1 MSCLRADSKDNRKD
15 AEKADNRKVAD
26 FLKKQW
32 VKDYHA
38 FKMMLEGAK
47 DGLWFWDIEK
57 DIYRVT
63 FQNTGIMPE
72 SVKPGE
78 ESIKL
83 WKSLVHPE
91 DIELVEENIE
101 NFLKHREGIYENTY
115 RVKGKN
121 NKYHWIYSR
130 GVGKTDEE
138 GNIIQLAGSHTDITQ
153 QVELNDKLYRMA
165 YYDTLTKLPN
175 GEKARNHF
183 TDILNS
189 QGKEKKPSI
198 AFIYVDID
206 HFSYINNTRGYEEG
220 NQVLREMAD
229 FLRQF
234 LGTKVFLARV
244 SADEFI
250 IIIKNFATEITLG
263 EKIQK
268 YTKAFGESKF
278 GSEKD
283 LSLTCSVGVAIYPK
297 NGADYDTLIQR
308 ANIALYS
315 AKRNGKN
322 QCMFYQEEMSQKAY
336 RLIDQMQQI
345 KKGIENEEFHMVY
358 QPIVDTTRG
367 MIQGLE
373 ALIRWNHPFRG
384 FVSPGEFIP
393 IAEESKQI
401 VPIERWILEEVYR
414 QCAEWKEEG
423 IMPEF
428 VSINL
433 SGRGLIETN
442 LIETLTDLGEKY
454 GIAPKEIELEI
465 TETAVMNCM
474 TRAVEVLAKLKA
486 LGFRLALDDFGT
498 GYSSLNY
505 LNQLPFDRVKLDRSF
520 INDIDQSERQQFIVK
535 AIITLCHNLETE
547 VIAEGVERQTQ
558 QKILKTMHCDYI
570 QGYLYGRPERKP
582 KGTEVFVL

>member
-1 MSCLRADSKDNRKD
+1 
-15 AEKADNRKVAD
+15 
-26 FLKKQW
+26 
-32 VKDYHA
+32 
-38 FKMMLEGAK
+38 
-47 DGLWFWDIEK
+47 
-57 DIYRVT
+57 
-63 FQNTGIMPE
+63 
-72 SVKPGE
+72 
-78 ESIKL
+78 
-83 WKSLVHPE
+83 
-91 DIELVEENIE
+91 
-101 NFLKHREGIYENTY
+101 
-115 RVKGKN
+115 
-121 NKYHWIYSR
+121 
-130 GVGKTDEE
+130 
-138 GNIIQLAGSHTDITQ
+138 
-153 QVELNDKLYRMA
+153 VELNDKLYRMA
-165 YYDTLTKLPN
+165 YYDALTKLPN

-189 QGKEKKPSI
+189 YGKDEKPSP

-220 NQVLREMAD
+220 NQVLMEMAD
-229 FLRQF
+229 FLRNF
-234 LGTKVFLARV
+234 LGSKVFLARI
-244 SADEFI
+244 SADEFVI
-250 IIIKNFATEITLG
+250 ILEKYSTEKTLR
-263 EKIQK
+263 ESIQK
-268 YTKAFGESKF
+268 YTKAFGEMKF
-278 GSEKD
+278 GRVKD
-283 LSLTCSVGVAIYPK
+283 LSLTCSIGVAIYPK
-297 NGADYDTLIQR
+297 DGVDYDTLIQR

-315 AKRNGKN
+315 AKKNGKN
-322 QCMFYQEEMSQKAY
+322 QCMFYKEEMSRKAY
-336 RLIDQMQQI
+336 QLIDQMQQI

-358 QPIVDTTRG
+358 QPIVDTSQG

-401 VPIERWILEEVYR
+401 VAIEGWILDEVYR
-414 QCAEWKEEG
+414 QCAQWKEEG

-433 SGRGLIETN
+433 SGRGLIEIN
-442 LIETLTDLGEKY
+442 LIETLTKLGEKY
-454 GIAPKEIELEI
+454 DVLPEEIELEI

-474 TRAVEVLAKLKA
+474 DTAVKSLGELKD
-486 LGFRLALDDFGT
+486 LGYRLALDDFGT

-558 QKILKTMHCDYI
+558 QKILKKMNCDYI

>member
-1 MSCLRADSKDNRKD
+1 L
-15 AEKADNRKVAD
+15 E
-26 FLKKQW
+26 KQW

-63 FQNTGIMPE
+63 LQDVEIIPD

-78 ESIKL
+78 ESIAL
-83 WKSLVHPE
+83 WKSLIHEE
-91 DIELVEENIE
+91 DIELVNENIE
-101 NFLKHREGIYENTY
+101 NFLKHGEGIYENTY

-121 NKYHWIYSR
+121 NKYRWIYSR
-130 GVGKTDEE
+130 GVGRTDEQ
-138 GNIIQLAGSHTDITQ
+138 GKVLQLAGSHTDITQ

-165 YYDTLTKLPN
+165 YFDTLTKLPN

-189 QGKEKKPSI
+189 YGKDEKPSL

-220 NQVLREMAD
+220 NQVLMEMAD
-229 FLRQF
+229 FLREF
-234 LGTKVFLARV
+234 LGSKVFLARI
-244 SADEFI
+244 SADEFVI
-250 IIIKNFATEITLG
+250 ILENYSTEKMLRENIH
-263 EKIQK
+263 K
-268 YTKAFGESKF
+268 YTKTFGKMKF
-278 GSEKD
+278 GGAKD

-297 NGADYDTLIQR
+297 DGADYDTLIQR

-315 AKRNGKN
+315 AKKNGKN
-322 QCMFYQEEMSQKAY
+322 QCMFYKEEMSRKAY
-336 RLIDQMQQI
+336 QLIDQMQQI

-358 QPIVDTTRG
+358 QPIVDTSQG

-401 VPIERWILEEVYR
+401 VTIERWILEEVYR

-442 LIETLTDLGEKY
+442 LIETLTNLGEKY
-454 GIAPKEIELEI
+454 GIAPREIELEI

-474 TRAVEVLAKLKA
+474 TRAVESLGKLKA
-486 LGFRLALDDFGT
+486 LGYRLALDDFGT

-547 VIAEGVERQTQ
+547 VIAEGVERNTQ
-558 QKILKTMHCDYI
+558 QEILKKMNCDYI
-570 QGYLYGRPERKP
+570 QGYLYGRPEKTLKERKP
-582 KGTEVFVL
+582 EGTEVFVS